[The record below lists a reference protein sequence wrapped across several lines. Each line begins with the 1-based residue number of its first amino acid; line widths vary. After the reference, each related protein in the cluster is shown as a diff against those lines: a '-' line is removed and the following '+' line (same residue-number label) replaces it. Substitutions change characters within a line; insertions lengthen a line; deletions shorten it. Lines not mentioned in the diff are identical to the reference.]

1 MLLTA
6 TTMLSLAITC
16 GHLDPGPARR
26 MVAIGLAESG
36 GDTDAV
42 HVNTAGLYRGTKD
55 LGLYQVNELNAAE
68 TGLTNWRDPCEN
80 TRAAAQLYKG
90 FSRYNTGDPQRGLT
104 NGYVERVVLHARP
117 LDTARAAR
125 PPPTT
130 ITLNDQYLSPH

>member
-1 MLLTA
+1 MLLTEA
-6 TTMLSLAITC
+6 MMLSLAISC

-26 MVAIGLAESG
+26 MVQIALVESDG
-36 GDTDAV
+36 NPDAV
-42 HVNTAGLYRGTKD
+42 HVNTKGLYKGTRD
-55 LGLYQVNELNAAE
+55 LGLYGINELNLAE

-130 ITLNDQYLSPH
+130 ITLNDQYLSPR